1 MQENIKDIQ
10 FDLITDFTDLINNAI
25 KTNKLS
31 ISELKDLII
40 QSSELLNF
48 KIQE

>member
-1 MQENIKDIQ
+1 MTNIKDIQ
-10 FDLITDFTDLINNAI
+10 FDLITDFTELINNAI